1 MSSSIITNNS
11 NWDILPEVLV
21 TFKKCD
27 GVKNK
32 KFEYYEGSLKT
43 PIFRDGDSW
52 KTNIWGRVTKNREA
66 RTVFRSE
73 GRAWGEREVVFLRGV
88 DTPINTMIH
97 FYCKNE
103 GISIVLLIKLHA
115 VCAVSLKSI
124 R

>member
-1 MSSSIITNNS
+1 M
-11 NWDILPEVLV
+11 
-21 TFKKCD
+21 
-27 GVKNK
+27 
-32 KFEYYEGSLKT
+32 
-43 PIFRDGDSW
+43 
-52 KTNIWGRVTKNREA
+52 TKNREA